1 MARKLKLFNENLA
14 ESVEILQNVYCMSV
28 CRKYEKM

>member
-1 MARKLKLFNENLA
+1 MKKKLKLFNENPA

-28 CRKYEKM
+28 CRKYEQI